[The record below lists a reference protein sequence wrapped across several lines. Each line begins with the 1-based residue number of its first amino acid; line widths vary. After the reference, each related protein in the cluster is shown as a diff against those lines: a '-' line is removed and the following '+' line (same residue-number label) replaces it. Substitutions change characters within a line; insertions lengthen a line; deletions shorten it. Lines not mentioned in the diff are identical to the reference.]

1 MKIVHFADLHLDAQF
16 AWTGASSDAA
26 RRRRQGLRDA
36 LGRITELVRETRAEA
51 LFCGGD
57 LYENDRV
64 APDTAEFLRT
74 AFAELAPT
82 PVFLAPGNHDWYGPH
97 SLYALVEWSQN
108 VHVFTDSELKSVRLG
123 PQITLW
129 GSAHCVPA
137 NTPNFL
143 DGFHVAGTGVHIALF
158 HGSERSWLAAQGDDK
173 QPHAPFEASQIES
186 AGLDHAFL
194 GHYHRPRDAARH
206 TYPGNPEPLAFGE
219 DGERG
224 AVIATINADGTVHR
238 ERRRISAGLVH
249 DLDLDITG
257 CTTREQ
263 IRERLERQ
271 MDGLSGLVRL
281 TIAGEIGAGVEVHE
295 EELRE
300 LLLSRFEGARIRRG
314 QLHVGYDLD
323 AIRHEHTVRGQFVN
337 DVLES
342 GLSGDEQRRVLIT
355 GLRALDG
362 RDDLEVL

>member
-16 AWTGASSDAA
+16 AWTGAGSDEA

-36 LGRITELVRETRAEA
+36 LGRITELVRETRAEV

-64 APDTAEFLRT
+64 TPDTAEFLRT
-74 AFAELAPT
+74 TFARLDPVR
-82 PVFLAPGNHDWYGPH
+82 VFLAPGNHDWYGPQ

-108 VHVFTDSELKSVRLG
+108 VHVFTDPELQPVELA
-123 PQITLW
+123 PQVTLW
-129 GSAHCVPA
+129 GSAHCAPA

-143 DGFHVAGTGVHIALF
+143 DGFHVAGGGVNIALF
-158 HGSERSWLAAQGDDK
+158 HGSERFWLAAQGDDK
-173 QPHAPFEASQIES
+173 QPHAPFEASQIEG
-186 AGLDHAFL
+186 AGLHHAFL
-194 GHYHRPRDAARH
+194 GHYHRPRDASRH

-224 AVIATINADGTVHR
+224 PVIATIDAEGTVHR

-263 IRERLERQ
+263 IRQRLDRKI
-271 MDGLSGLVRL
+271 DGLSGLVRV
-281 TIAGEIGAGVEVHE
+281 TAAGEIDTGAEVHE

-300 LLLSRFEGARIRRG
+300 LLLSRFEAARIRRG
-314 QLHVGYDLD
+314 QLHAGYDLD
-323 AIRHEHTVRGQFVN
+323 AIRQEHTVRGQFVN

-342 GLSGDEQRRVLIT
+342 GLAEDEQRRVLIT